1 MAPRNSPRRES
12 ASGSR
17 LWLPAVPN
25 NKLVFWLLM
34 ALAIT
39 DELSTIVLST
49 VERTSPLKAMCRT
62 AGHSSTMIS
71 SARFDRITDCT
82 CSSTAQAVPVVSR

>member
-1 MAPRNSPRRES
+1 
-12 ASGSR
+12 
-17 LWLPAVPN
+17 
-25 NKLVFWLLM
+25 M

-39 DELSTIVLST
+39 DELSTIVFST
-49 VERTSPLKAMCRT
+49 VERTSPLKAICRT
-62 AGHSSTMIS
+62 DGHSSTMIS